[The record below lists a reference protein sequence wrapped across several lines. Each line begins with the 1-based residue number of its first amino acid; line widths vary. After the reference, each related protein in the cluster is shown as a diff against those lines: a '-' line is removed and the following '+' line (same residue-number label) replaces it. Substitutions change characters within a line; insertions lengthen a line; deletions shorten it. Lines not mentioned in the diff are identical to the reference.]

1 MAVLVNP
8 AFALVE
14 ALSLEELTSKSSII
28 IRGKV
33 IALSSRWNE
42 ERTQILTDVTI
53 EVSDYIKGESQGA
66 ELTIR
71 VPGGVVE
78 GIGMWVSDVPSFE
91 EGQEVVLFLFGN
103 DFEVVGGFQ
112 GKFTVEKGMVL
123 EVGLPVEEF
132 ISGVR
137 QTMKGSPPSWARE
150 KPLSRFLP
158 EATALSGKEGSFSEI
173 RSTSVFLQPKSRDI
187 MKRLVFFIISLAF
200 G

>member
-53 EVSDYIKGESQGA
+53 EVSDYIKGESQRA

-71 VPGGVVE
+71 SQVGSSRTSGC
-78 GIGMWVSDVPSFE
+78 GYQMSRVSRRGRKSSYSC
-91 EGQEVVLFLFGN
+91 L
-103 DFEVVGGFQ
+103 
-112 GKFTVEKGMVL
+112 EK
-123 EVGLPVEEF
+123 
-132 ISGVR
+132 
-137 QTMKGSPPSWARE
+137 T
-150 KPLSRFLP
+150 SR
-158 EATALSGKEGSFSEI
+158 
-173 RSTSVFLQPKSRDI
+173 
-187 MKRLVFFIISLAF
+187 
-200 G
+200 